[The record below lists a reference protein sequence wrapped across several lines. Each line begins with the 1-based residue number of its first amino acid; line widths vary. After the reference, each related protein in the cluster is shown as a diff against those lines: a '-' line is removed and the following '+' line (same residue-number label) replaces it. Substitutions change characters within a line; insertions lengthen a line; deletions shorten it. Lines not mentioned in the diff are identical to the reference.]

1 MAIRN
6 LLIGGTNVVYGE
18 GGLSSADWNDTFDE
32 IVRLVDN
39 GN

>member
-6 LLIGGTNVVYGE
+6 TSMGGTNFYAGE
-18 GGLSSADWNDTFDE
+18 PLYDHDLNDTFNE
-32 IVRLVDN
+32 IAAIIDQ

>member
-6 LLIGGTNVVYGE
+6 TAMGGTDFYAGE
-18 GGLSSADWNDTFDE
+18 PLYDHDLNDTFDE
-32 IVRLVDN
+32 IARLVDN